1 LHRITEKPMNYEKCN
16 IFLSIVESFYSVKY
30 GSSIIM
36 SDNLVNENINWYFQR
51 NVISKIVHFGILIHV
66 LTWNIDSRLLR
77 KKTWTE
83 NQQLFDRIIDVTL
96 FDGVE
101 GLD

>member
-1 LHRITEKPMNYEKCN
+1 MFCLET
-16 IFLSIVESFYSVKY
+16 FLLDYWE
-30 GSSIIM
+30 
-36 SDNLVNENINWYFQR
+36 
-51 NVISKIVHFGILIHV
+51 
-66 LTWNIDSRLLR
+66 

-96 FDGVE
+96 FDGLE